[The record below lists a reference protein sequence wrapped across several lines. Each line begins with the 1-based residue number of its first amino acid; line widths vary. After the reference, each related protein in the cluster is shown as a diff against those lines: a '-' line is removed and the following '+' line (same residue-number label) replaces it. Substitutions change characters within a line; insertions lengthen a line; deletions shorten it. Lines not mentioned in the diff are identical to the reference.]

1 MSLIGK
7 IVVDASEIAPLSKL
21 VEYVR
26 VIGPDGF
33 PETREAILQS
43 LRGVQYTMGKI
54 VGSKYNVRS
63 GGTVA
68 AITEHGVIEL
78 ERGQLFGIFAPDTT
92 AAPHLIYLNEGI
104 NPFDIKE
111 GLLSSH
117 KAKVS
122 KEGKR
127 YIRIVFRHATPAKGG
142 GERPTI
148 ASTMPQ
154 GIYQQARKM
163 GEGEALR
170 TPLAQML
177 GMRSKRVGAYAGK
190 GETRGAPKI
199 SGGGTLTRFYT
210 WKSGQFAG
218 MRRSATPG
226 HGKYVTYRTVSE
238 ASDPNAWI
246 HPGIVPGHFVDET
259 VRETTPMV
267 VKLISQGL
275 LADLTRATGV

>member
-1 MSLIGK
+1 MSIIGK
-7 IVVDASEIAPLSKL
+7 IVVDASELAPLSKL
-21 VEYVR
+21 VEYVAT
-26 VIGPDGF
+26 IGADKF
-33 PETREAILQS
+33 PKTREAIMQS

-92 AAPHLIYLNEGI
+92 AAPQLIYLNEGV

-111 GLLSSH
+111 GLLASH

-122 KEGKR
+122 KEGRR
-127 YIRIVFRHATPAKGG
+127 YIRIVFRHATPGKGG
-142 GERPTI
+142 GEAATI
-148 ASTMPQ
+148 PSTMPR
-154 GIYQQARKM
+154 GIYEQARHL

-218 MRRSATPG
+218 MRHSTTPG
-226 HGKYVTYRTVSE
+226 HGKYATFRTVSE
-238 ASDPNAWI
+238 ASDPNSWI

-259 VRETTPMV
+259 VRETEPMV
-267 VKLISQGL
+267 VKLISDGL
-275 LADLTRATGV
+275 LADLAEATGV